1 MQKRRFIINS
11 FILTFTSIIARIIGI
26 LFRIY
31 MSNKIGAEAIGLY
44 QLIST
49 AYFFVVTFCV
59 SGLGVAVT
67 RMVTD
72 AIAKRD
78 YSIAKKITLICL
90 IITLSLSIVFGTILF
105 SFADFI
111 GIVFLKDIRTALPLK
126 ILSFSLPFLAVSSTF
141 RGYFYAIRKV
151 IYTAGE
157 QLLEQVVEISV
168 FVIIITGFA
177 GQGIEYA
184 CCAIVIGTTCAE
196 IISCIYS
203 VIIYYISSRKYKIK
217 KGGDNCFKKITEI
230 AVPITLSS
238 CVRSGLNLAENSL
251 IPQGLKKFGSSG
263 NDSLSEYGI
272 LIGMVSPVIA
282 FPAVF
287 LSSVSLLLIPEMS
300 EANAVNS
307 RKSISNMSYR
317 VFQITLVFS
326 IMICGMFFFFSDQLG
341 NLIYHNSIVGFY
353 IKVLAPLIPLIY
365 LDSIVDGIL
374 KGLNQQMYNLLY
386 NIIDALIRVILIYF
400 LLPIHGIKGII
411 FVLFF
416 SAILNFTLSISRLV
430 KVTEVNFNVV
440 DWIIKPSFAIYVS
453 CMAVNLVLKN
463 FLYGIYGNVV
473 EIIAIFFLVALLYFA
488 LMFLIKAIK
497 KEDLKWVK
505 KCFIRL

>member
-1 MQKRRFIINS
+1 
-11 FILTFTSIIARIIGI
+11 
-26 LFRIY
+26 
-31 MSNKIGAEAIGLY
+31 
-44 QLIST
+44 
-49 AYFFVVTFCV
+49 
-59 SGLGVAVT
+59 
-67 RMVTD
+67 
-72 AIAKRD
+72 
-78 YSIAKKITLICL
+78 
-90 IITLSLSIVFGTILF
+90 
-105 SFADFI
+105 
-111 GIVFLKDIRTALPLK
+111 
-126 ILSFSLPFLAVSSTF
+126 
-141 RGYFYAIRKV
+141 
-151 IYTAGE
+151 
-157 QLLEQVVEISV
+157 
-168 FVIIITGFA
+168 
-177 GQGIEYA
+177 
-184 CCAIVIGTTCAE
+184 
-196 IISCIYS
+196 
-203 VIIYYISSRKYKIK
+203 
-217 KGGDNCFKKITEI
+217 
-230 AVPITLSS
+230 
-238 CVRSGLNLAENSL
+238 
-251 IPQGLKKFGSSG
+251 
-263 NDSLSEYGI
+263 
-272 LIGMVSPVIA
+272 
-282 FPAVF
+282 
-287 LSSVSLLLIPEMS
+287 
-300 EANAVNS
+300 
-307 RKSISNMSYR
+307 
-317 VFQITLVFS
+317 
-326 IMICGMFFFFSDQLG
+326 MICGMFFFFSDQLG

-440 DWIIKPSFAIYVS
+440 DWIIKPSLAIYVS

>member
-1 MQKRRFIINS
+1 
-11 FILTFTSIIARIIGI
+11 
-26 LFRIY
+26 
-31 MSNKIGAEAIGLY
+31 
-44 QLIST
+44 
-49 AYFFVVTFCV
+49 
-59 SGLGVAVT
+59 
-67 RMVTD
+67 
-72 AIAKRD
+72 
-78 YSIAKKITLICL
+78 
-90 IITLSLSIVFGTILF
+90 
-105 SFADFI
+105 
-111 GIVFLKDIRTALPLK
+111 
-126 ILSFSLPFLAVSSTF
+126 
-141 RGYFYAIRKV
+141 
-151 IYTAGE
+151 
-157 QLLEQVVEISV
+157 
-168 FVIIITGFA
+168 
-177 GQGIEYA
+177 
-184 CCAIVIGTTCAE
+184 
-196 IISCIYS
+196 
-203 VIIYYISSRKYKIK
+203 
-217 KGGDNCFKKITEI
+217 
-230 AVPITLSS
+230 
-238 CVRSGLNLAENSL
+238 
-251 IPQGLKKFGSSG
+251 
-263 NDSLSEYGI
+263 
-272 LIGMVSPVIA
+272 
-282 FPAVF
+282 
-287 LSSVSLLLIPEMS
+287 
-300 EANAVNS
+300 
-307 RKSISNMSYR
+307 MSYR

-497 KEDLKWVK
+497 KEDLKLVK